1 MSGQVITVSNQIGGT
16 GKTTIAFHLAHGL
29 SRMGYKILTLDLD
42 PKATLTRTLGIQDRL
57 ITYSA
62 KDLLVKS
69 TTWWKAIQFVRPNLY
84 HIPATMDLY
93 GTDYQLLTKPFSYMQ
108 LKKKLTPATH
118 EHDFIII
125 DTPPAFN
132 LFTVNAWNVSDA
144 VIMPFLPGPVVGMD
158 IARTLKDFQEFD
170 VDIQVIFNQ
179 VDRKQ
184 KSVERAVQF
193 LEQQFRTPYY
203 QGVQIPRS
211 PLVGHAM
218 AHRQPVF
225 DRHPHAPVGQAFR
238 QLTMQF
244 SGARSD
250 IV

>member
-29 SRMGYKILTLDLD
+29 SRMGYKVLTLDLD
-42 PKATLTRTLGIQDRL
+42 PKASLTRNLGIQDRL
-57 ITYSA
+57 ITFSA

-84 HIPATMDLY
+84 HIPATTDLY

-108 LKKKLTPATH
+108 LKKKLTPATN

-132 LFTVNAWNVSDA
+132 LFTVNAWNVSNSI
-144 VIMPFLPGPVVGMD
+144 IMPFLPGPMVGMD
-158 IARTLKDFQEFD
+158 IARSLKDFQEFD

-184 KSVERAVQF
+184 KSVQRAVSF
-193 LEQQFRTPYY
+193 LEKQFRTPYF

-211 PLVGHAM
+211 PLVAHAI

-244 SGARSD
+244 SGARTD
-250 IV
+250 IS